1 MKKMLTHT
9 HTTNHSID
17 NNNTIIYI
25 HDKRKSRISIVAAD
39 LKKHKDRKF
48 KLEETSQK
56 VVPKKKKKK
65 KKEKK

>member
-1 MKKMLTHT
+1 MKKTLTHT
-9 HTTNHSID
+9 HTTNHSSD

-25 HDKRKSRISIVAAD
+25 HDKRNSLISIVAAD

-56 VVPKKKKKK
+56 VVRKKKKK